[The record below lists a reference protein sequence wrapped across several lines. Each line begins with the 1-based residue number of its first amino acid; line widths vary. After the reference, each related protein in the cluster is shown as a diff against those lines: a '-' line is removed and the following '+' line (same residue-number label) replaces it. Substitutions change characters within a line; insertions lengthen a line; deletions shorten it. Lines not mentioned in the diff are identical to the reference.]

1 MIFVGGDWAE
11 DHHDVVIFDET
22 GKALV
27 GHRRLPALKDPLR
40 REQGLGTSNPAL
52 QPGRGMKKFS
62 ITSPIPLTTY
72 DSGMSNLWPGAFKAS
87 RHPYA

>member
-27 GHRRLPALKDPLR
+27 GHRRLPALKDPLG

-52 QPGRGMKKFS
+52 QPG
-62 ITSPIPLTTY
+62 
-72 DSGMSNLWPGAFKAS
+72 AA
-87 RHPYA
+87 